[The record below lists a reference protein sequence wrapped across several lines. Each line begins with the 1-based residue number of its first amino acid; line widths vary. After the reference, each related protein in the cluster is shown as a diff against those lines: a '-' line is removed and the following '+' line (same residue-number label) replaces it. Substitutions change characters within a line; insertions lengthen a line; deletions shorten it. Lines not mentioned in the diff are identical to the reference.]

1 MQAWISIFAGSLL
14 QVAEPL
20 DAAPDLVEALQ
31 FSTRSGAP
39 MRTSGTAVGS

>member
-1 MQAWISIFAGSLL
+1 ML

-20 DAAPDLVEALQ
+20 DTAPDLVEALP

-39 MRTSGTAVGS
+39 MRTSAPLADLDRKPRVGE